1 MGDNRLVVV
10 WSSGDPEVA
19 HNTCFMYTRNAKKQ
33 GWFDDVT
40 LIIWGPSAPL
50 LVKDESLRKEIKA
63 MTNVGVRVMACQKC
77 AENYGVHGQ
86 LVDMGI
92 ESVYIGEI
100 LSNMIKEGRYV
111 LTF

>member
-1 MGDNRLVVV
+1 MNDNRIVVV

-19 HNTCFMYTRNAKKQ
+19 HETCFLYTRNAKKR

-50 LVKDESLRKEIKA
+50 LVKDESLQKEIMA
-63 MTNVGVRVMACQKC
+63 MMRGGVRVMACRKC
-77 AENYGVHGQ
+77 AEDYGVHGH

-92 ESVYIGEI
+92 ESIYIGET
-100 LSNMIKEGRYV
+100 LSDMIKEGRHV